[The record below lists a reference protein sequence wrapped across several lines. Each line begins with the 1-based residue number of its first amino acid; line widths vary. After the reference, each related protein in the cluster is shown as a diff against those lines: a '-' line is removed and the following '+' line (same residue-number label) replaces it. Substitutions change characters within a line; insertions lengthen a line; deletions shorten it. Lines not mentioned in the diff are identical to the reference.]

1 MAEIQHELPERD
13 RATADLIAQVATAR
27 GLELSENRL
36 LNLVAYNEYLQR
48 NLSDSEK
55 HDIKTILI
63 YNRDGLK
70 VNSPR
75 PIRGRGF
82 SFEKA
87 SMIDFIPIVG
97 DENTVANPHPQRGKT
112 SEITLKGIH
121 AFQDFVLL
129 TDAGQIEKPDSF
141 YGMTNPT
148 MARFARRIGFEP
160 MPSYENG
167 VIASFETVAER
178 VFSPEMAEIE
188 KKLQTRLGTVAVGS

>member
-1 MAEIQHELPERD
+1 MTEIRYELPERD
-13 RATADLIAQVATAR
+13 RATADLIAKAATAR
-27 GLELSENRL
+27 GLKLSHERL
-36 LNLVAYNEYLQR
+36 QNLVTYNKYLR
-48 NLSDSEK
+48 E
-55 HDIKTILI
+55 IF
-63 YNRDGLK
+63 NRDGLM
-70 VNSPR
+70 VNRPR

-87 SMIDFIPIVG
+87 SMIDFIPTVG

-129 TDAGQIEKPDSF
+129 TDAGQIDKPDGF
-141 YGMTNPT
+141 YGTTNPT

-160 MPSYENG
+160 MPLYENG